1 MSYKSRERMSEG
13 KFIQSDLVAGQG
25 GVNCKKATALG
36 QMASP
41 THSINRPQDIFID
54 YLSTHEP
61 LKGHR
66 RSSHHKDLVPC
77 RMNLPKKPPWE

>member
-36 QMASP
+36 QMSSLLLVIHQP
-41 THSINRPQDIFID
+41 ILSKDPKTFSSI
-54 YLSTHEP
+54 T
-61 LKGHR
+61 
-66 RSSHHKDLVPC
+66 
-77 RMNLPKKPPWE
+77 